1 MVETFRAVR
10 AELHH
15 FFSRNTRERLR
26 LIEGVYHVRNS
37 DERRVIVRDGRYSG
51 YEYIL
56 IAIPRGRA
64 IGEVLAAIR
73 PTGRFGD
80 FELRYTRRGISQ
92 PVPIR
97 LSGRELVITRRNEPP
112 VWLNRVVP

>member
-1 MVETFRAVR
+1 M
-10 AELHH
+10 
-15 FFSRNTRERLR
+15 
-26 LIEGVYHVRNS
+26 YHVRNS

-80 FELRYTRRGISQ
+80 VELRYTRRGISQ